1 MKNAVLSAKRAVQG
15 KTNFMR
21 PNGETGRNEDVMKA
35 KRMISM
41 YTRNDGKE
49 VKELVNNLL
58 KDRCKEECDFLGEEL
73 IEKRKSDLY
82 EIAEETIKK
91 AAPQWS
97 GYAEVNYRSL
107 LQWEVKEAIRD
118 EIYRLIK
125 LKRIDDFLNR

>member
-1 MKNAVLSAKRAVQG
+1 
-15 KTNFMR
+15 
-21 PNGETGRNEDVMKA
+21 MKA

-49 VKELVNNLL
+49 LKELVNSLL
-58 KDRCKEECDFLGEEL
+58 KDRYEEECDFLGEEL

-82 EIAEETIKK
+82 EIAEEVIKRE
-91 AAPQWS
+91 APQWD
-97 GYAEVNYRSL
+97 GYAEVNYHSL
-107 LQWEVKEAIRD
+107 LRWKVDEAISD

>member
-1 MKNAVLSAKRAVQG
+1 
-15 KTNFMR
+15 
-21 PNGETGRNEDVMKA
+21 MKA

-49 VKELVNNLL
+49 LKELVNSLL
-58 KDRCKEECDFLGEEL
+58 KDRYEEECDFLGEEL

-82 EIAEETIKK
+82 EIAEEVIKRE
-91 AAPQWS
+91 APQWD

-107 LQWEVKEAIRD
+107 LRWKVDEAISD

>member
-1 MKNAVLSAKRAVQG
+1 
-15 KTNFMR
+15 
-21 PNGETGRNEDVMKA
+21 MKA

-41 YTRNDGKE
+41 YLRNNGKE
-49 VKELVNNLL
+49 LKELVNSLL
-58 KDRCKEECDFLGEEL
+58 KDRYEEECDFLGEEL

-82 EIAEETIKK
+82 ELAEEIIKK
-91 AAPQWS
+91 AALRWN

>member
-1 MKNAVLSAKRAVQG
+1 
-15 KTNFMR
+15 
-21 PNGETGRNEDVMKA
+21 MKA

-82 EIAEETIKK
+82 EIAKENIKK
-91 AAPQWS
+91 ADHKRTEYQD
-97 GYAEVNYRSL
+97 VNYCRL
-107 LQWEVKEAIRD
+107 LK
-118 EIYRLIK
+118 
-125 LKRIDDFLNR
+125 

>member
-1 MKNAVLSAKRAVQG
+1 
-15 KTNFMR
+15 
-21 PNGETGRNEDVMKA
+21 MKA

-49 VKELVNNLL
+49 LKELVNSLL
-58 KDRCKEECDFLGEEL
+58 KDRYEEECDFLGEEL

-91 AAPQWS
+91 AAPRWN

-107 LQWEVKEAIRD
+107 LQWEVKEIIGD

>member
-1 MKNAVLSAKRAVQG
+1 
-15 KTNFMR
+15 
-21 PNGETGRNEDVMKA
+21 MKA

-41 YTRNDGKE
+41 YLRNNGKE
-49 VKELVNNLL
+49 LKELVNSLL